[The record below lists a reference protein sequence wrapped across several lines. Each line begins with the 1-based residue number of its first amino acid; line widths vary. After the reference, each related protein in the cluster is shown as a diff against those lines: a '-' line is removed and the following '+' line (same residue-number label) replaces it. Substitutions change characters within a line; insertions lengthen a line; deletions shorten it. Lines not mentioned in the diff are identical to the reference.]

1 MSLRKSEF
9 GSHLTEEQ
17 FELLKQRAMARHSV
31 DLTASNT
38 VFKASEEVKKLREA
52 LHMLPVDTAI
62 AEIDKLN
69 LPDAEK
75 AALRVL
81 LK

>member
-1 MSLRKSEF
+1 
-9 GSHLTEEQ
+9 
-17 FELLKQRAMARHSV
+17 
-31 DLTASNT
+31 
-38 VFKASEEVKKLREA
+38 
-52 LHMLPVDTAI
+52 MLPVDTAI